1 MGGGR
6 DRNGREEKLRDNN
19 GEDETR
25 NYVKIRKENKI
36 KKILRK

>member
-6 DRNGREEKLRDNN
+6 DRNGGEEQLRDNN
-19 GEDETR
+19 GEDEAR

-36 KKILRK
+36 K